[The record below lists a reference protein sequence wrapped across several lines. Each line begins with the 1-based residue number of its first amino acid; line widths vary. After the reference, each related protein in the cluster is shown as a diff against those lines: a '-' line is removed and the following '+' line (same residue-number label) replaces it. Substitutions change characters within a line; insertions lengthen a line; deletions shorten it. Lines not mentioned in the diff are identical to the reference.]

1 MADGPLLPSLNAAK
15 AMLRD
20 CYWWRRIISEASPMT
35 EEQAAA
41 RIYFDE
47 LPPASPGP
55 DHTRDQLVA
64 LRPFCLLWADVA
76 AGFRMRFDAT
86 GSCCVPV
93 SGTFVFRIELP
104 VPNDL
109 AANPTGLAIDMNR
122 KLGRLLRTCDD
133 DEPGLAELTMLAG
146 YLPIKELSL
155 RGYVRTDA
163 KTAIELGDAVV
174 AEIEMQWGND

>member
-20 CYWWRRIISEASPMT
+20 CYWWRRIISEVTPMT

-47 LPPASPGP
+47 LPPADPGP
-55 DHTRDQLVA
+55 DHTREQLVA

-76 AGFRMRFDAT
+76 NGFRLQFDSS
-86 GSCCVPV
+86 GSCCVPS
-93 SGTFVFRIELP
+93 SGTFVFRLELP
-104 VPNDL
+104 VPSEL
-109 AANPTGLAIDMNR
+109 ALDPTALAIDLNR
-122 KLGRLLRTCDD
+122 KIGRLLRTCDA
-133 DEPGLAELTMLAG
+133 DEPGLAELTMGSA
-146 YLPIKELSL
+146 YLPIKSLSL
-155 RGYVRTDA
+155 RGYVRTDEKA
-163 KTAIELGDAVV
+163 AVELGDAVV